1 MPIANKDIPYV
12 REDRL
17 HKEMSFLSY
26 KRDQLLR
33 QIRKERKD
41 EILAERLHSMETDIC
56 YIFRELERRAARKVA
71 HQKFMQK
78 KNAKRSHF
86 KRDNRANRNKNSV

>member
-1 MPIANKDIPYV
+1 MPIASKDIPYV

-26 KRDQLLR
+26 KRDQLLH
-33 QIRKERKD
+33 QIRREKKD
-41 EILAERLHSMETDIC
+41 EILAERLLSMEKEIC
-56 YIFRELERRAARKVA
+56 YLYREVERRVARKEA

-78 KNAKRSHF
+78 KNAKRNNF
-86 KRDNRANRNKNSV
+86 NRDNRAKRRKNSV